1 MGCLINKICPKKVET
16 KEILFKSVNI
26 NTSKKKQKKF
36 DKINDNIDK
45 Q

>member
-1 MGCLINKICPKKVET
+1 MGCLVNKICPKKE
-16 KEILFKSVNI
+16 EIKQIDFKSVNI
-26 NTSKKKQKKF
+26 ITKRKKQKKF